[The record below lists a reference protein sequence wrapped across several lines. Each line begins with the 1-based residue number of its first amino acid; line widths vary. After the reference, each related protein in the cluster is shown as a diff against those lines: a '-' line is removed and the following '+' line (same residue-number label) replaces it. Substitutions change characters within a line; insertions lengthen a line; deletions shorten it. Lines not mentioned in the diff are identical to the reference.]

1 MEDKCLTVAVLSGK
15 GGAGKTLVSVN
26 LACAAQTATYIDCDV
41 EEPNGHLFLKPDRI
55 EYGRVYVKVPE
66 VSVTRCTG
74 CRRCVEFC
82 AFNALAYVNGQW
94 KLFEDV
100 CHACGGC
107 VLVCPENALAERDRC
122 VGTTHCGMDGTVV
135 SLGGELEPGEPSGV
149 AIIRKLLRQV
159 HSFPSPCFIDCPPG
173 SACAVTESIKGADY
187 CVLVA
192 EPTVF
197 GLHNLA
203 MVYELTRLFGLPCGV
218 VVNKAEED
226 DERAE
231 RFCAEKGIPVLARI
245 PYDKDIGTLASEGF
259 VLVRENETH
268 RAMFRA
274 LLKRIF
280 EEADREAATDSQ
292 R

>member
-1 MEDKCLTVAVLSGK
+1 M
-15 GGAGKTLVSVN
+15 
-26 LACAAQTATYIDCDV
+26 
-41 EEPNGHLFLKPDRI
+41 
-55 EYGRVYVKVPE
+55 
-66 VSVTRCTG
+66 
-74 CRRCVEFC
+74 
-82 AFNALAYVNGQW
+82 
-94 KLFEDV
+94 
-100 CHACGGC
+100 
-107 VLVCPENALAERDRC
+107 
-122 VGTTHCGMDGTVV
+122 
-135 SLGGELEPGEPSGV
+135 
-149 AIIRKLLRQV
+149 
-159 HSFPSPCFIDCPPG
+159 
-173 SACAVTESIKGADY
+173 
-187 CVLVA
+187 LVA

>member
-1 MEDKCLTVAVLSGK
+1 
-15 GGAGKTLVSVN
+15 
-26 LACAAQTATYIDCDV
+26 
-41 EEPNGHLFLKPDRI
+41 
-55 EYGRVYVKVPE
+55 
-66 VSVTRCTG
+66 
-74 CRRCVEFC
+74 
-82 AFNALAYVNGQW
+82 
-94 KLFEDV
+94 
-100 CHACGGC
+100 
-107 VLVCPENALAERDRC
+107 
-122 VGTTHCGMDGTVV
+122 MDGTVV